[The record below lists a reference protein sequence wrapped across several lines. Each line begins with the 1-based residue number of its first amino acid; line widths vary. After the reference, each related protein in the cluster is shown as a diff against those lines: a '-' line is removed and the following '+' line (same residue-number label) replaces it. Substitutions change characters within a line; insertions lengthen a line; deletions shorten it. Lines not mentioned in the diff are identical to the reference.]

1 VLRASFGITD
11 DLWAGITQ
19 SGQNASGSWPSNSQ
33 PLVSS
38 NAIGAPV
45 SVNFQ
50 NPIAVT
56 GAPLTNAPP
65 PTPFHQLSFF
75 RDPQEKNPY
84 SEQWNFG
91 LERQIDA
98 NTVVTANYV
107 GSQTHRLNVGGLYNT
122 ALTPGPN
129 LNPDGTLAT
138 TPAEVAAAFAARQ
151 LWPGIDPTFYDRG
164 VGNSSYNALQIAARN
179 RGSHGLSYLVSYT
192 YSKAIDVGS
201 DGFFGVEGTS
211 VQDPYHLARDRSV
224 ADSI

>member
-1 VLRASFGITD
+1 MICGRHY
-11 DLWAGITQ
+11 Q

-98 NTVVTANYV
+98 NTV
-107 GSQTHRLNVGGLYNT
+107 GLPT
-122 ALTPGPN
+122 
-129 LNPDGTLAT
+129 TLARRLT
-138 TPAEVAAAFAARQ
+138 VLTSAASTIPR
-151 LWPGIDPTFYDRG
+151 
-164 VGNSSYNALQIAARN
+164 
-179 RGSHGLSYLVSYT
+179 
-192 YSKAIDVGS
+192 
-201 DGFFGVEGTS
+201 
-211 VQDPYHLARDRSV
+211 
-224 ADSI
+224 